1 MSLNLLTNRRL
12 SSKSYDN
19 YPFAFSSSSSLYSSS
34 SSSSSSSPSTV
45 SSLLISSTR
54 KTRYSS
60 ISSISSSS
68 SIPSSTSTSV
78 SAMVSWFLQ
87 PSRTMLMIIMVTL
100 VLIQLPSSIIA
111 MEEDDLVDNQSP
123 YHSMLFWKHPS
134 NRNEQ
139 NRKSLLND
147 EGLRFKKISP
157 ILLLPMV
164 LKKEMITPS
173 SSAMFFNNLDHN
185 QNINNNNYDQ
195 VNNDHHQHYSFRY
208 KKPSPLTAAAAAAS
222 PILFDDE
229 GMRFK
234 KDNQLFNDEGMRF
247 KKDPL
252 INDEGLRFKK
262 DGLIDDEGMRFKR
275 RFFSTDDGFRF
286 KKNPNDLIDK
296 NLIIRKSVLDG
307 EGLRFKKSSSLLDKE
322 GLRFKKAK
330 INSILRNINTDISG
344 KSKSNGNSNNN
355 KEAMVSK
362 QQNSIDTK
370 SNKNFDPNLFLL
382 NDRTALAT
390 RTF

>member
-1 MSLNLLTNRRL
+1 
-12 SSKSYDN
+12 
-19 YPFAFSSSSSLYSSS
+19 
-34 SSSSSSSPSTV
+34 
-45 SSLLISSTR
+45 
-54 KTRYSS
+54 
-60 ISSISSSS
+60 
-68 SIPSSTSTSV
+68 
-78 SAMVSWFLQ
+78 
-87 PSRTMLMIIMVTL
+87 
-100 VLIQLPSSIIA
+100 
-111 MEEDDLVDNQSP
+111 
-123 YHSMLFWKHPS
+123 
-134 NRNEQ
+134 
-139 NRKSLLND
+139 
-147 EGLRFKKISP
+147 
-157 ILLLPMV
+157 MV

-382 NDRTALAT
+382 NDRTGKFKELIPENLFNLPDDYDLT
-390 RTF
+390 NSYERRSVGNQDILDGEGMRF